1 MTVSRSDKIRGFRD
15 GARAGVDAHA
25 RVLDGGPANEYGDAV
40 IVDVGRAL
48 GVALAADP
56 ARPTGIVAVND
67 LFALGLMAGLRD
79 GGSARAGRRV
89 GRRMDGHFLSAISIR
104 R

>member
-1 MTVSRSDKIRGFRD
+1 M
-15 GARAGVDAHA
+15 
-25 RVLDGGPANEYGDAV
+25 LDGGPANEYGDAV

-79 GGSARAGRRV
+79 GGLRV
-89 GRRMDGHFLSAISIR
+89 PDDVSVVGMDGHFLSAISNPALTTVQLPVTEMAETWCGV
-104 R
+104 